1 MNDTFESH
9 ESETDAEHA
18 EVHEAPSDYEFADEH
33 SATAEHSEEVEA
45 VAAAP
50 KGRSPVLPIAA
61 AIVGVAALGGVAWWQ
76 FSSNTEPASPSMTAA
91 QPFAPV
97 AVNPATQ
104 ASAAPQAATPAA
116 QPAEPVTPTQNAAPV
131 ETASPSPAMAPVPVA
146 PVPVAAAPVAAPET
160 SVAPDKM
167 ANASP
172 SVSSSAPPATPM
184 EKSGEKPVD
193 AASAPPAATMVPMP
207 SPATVSSAASPSD
220 QARIDALTA
229 RMNSLQ
235 STLDQITQQLGQI
248 SKTVGA
254 GHNAAADASTMP
266 LSLAAENVP
275 ERRAAPVE
283 PVAHHTH
290 HHTNHAVSTHR
301 RAAKAHHK
309 ETKPV
314 VAAKPVTTKWVL
326 RAASPGQAWVAT
338 DPTSVDLKH
347 LQVGDTLPGIG
358 RVETINNVGGTWTVV
373 GSKGS
378 VQ

>member
-45 VAAAP
+45 VAET
-50 KGRSPVLPIAA
+50 KGRSPILPIAA

-76 FSSNTEPASPSMTAA
+76 FSSNTAPAPPSMTAA
-91 QPFAPV
+91 QPFVPV

-116 QPAEPVTPTQNAAPV
+116 QPVEPVTPTQNAAP
-131 ETASPSPAMAPVPVA
+131 SAMAPAPVA
-146 PVPVAAAPVAAPET
+146 PVPATSVPVAAAPAAAPET

-167 ANASP
+167 ANVAP
-172 SVSSSAPPATPM
+172 SVPPSATPV
-184 EKSGEKPVD
+184 EKSVEKPVD
-193 AASAPPAATMVPMP
+193 AAAVPPAATTAAMPAPAASVP
-207 SPATVSSAASPSD
+207 AASPSD

-229 RMNSLQ
+229 RMNNLQ

-248 SKTVGA
+248 SKTVDA
-254 GHNAAADASTMP
+254 GHNAAADASNMP
-266 LSLAAENVP
+266 LSLGTENVA
-275 ERRAAPVE
+275 ERHVAPVG
-283 PVAHHTH
+283 PAAHHTH
-290 HHTNHAVSTHR
+290 HHVTHTASTHR
-301 RAAKAHHK
+301 HVAKARH
-309 ETKPV
+309 ERTKS
-314 VAAKPVTTKWVL
+314 AMAKKTVTTKWVL